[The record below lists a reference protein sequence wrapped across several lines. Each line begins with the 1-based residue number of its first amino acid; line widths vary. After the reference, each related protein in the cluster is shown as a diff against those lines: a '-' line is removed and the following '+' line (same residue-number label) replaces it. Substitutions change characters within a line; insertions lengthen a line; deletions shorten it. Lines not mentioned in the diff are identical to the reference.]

1 MSDRMRK
8 ILLVCVTACLIVSAV
23 ASQAHFLLN
32 LNVRIFHVEH
42 TNDGLRIFMRV
53 PMPYLVAD
61 KTGEPVEGGLP
72 SAAPF
77 TTNAFEDGRV
87 VHFVDPAE
95 IAVDPLGLGQ
105 IAEIGTVLE
114 SRKAHVPGNVESVA
128 LHRVGQEPGFAT
140 LNEAKQAVS
149 QGSTLQANPPAYVG
163 DVVVDIVILYNF
175 GHAPSAYT
183 LSSLLNP
190 GLPDQDM
197 TANLI
202 LDYGAG
208 DPLIFRTRG
217 LMKDPIEVSRSS
229 MAGIVTFVWEGVR
242 HILEG
247 IDHVLFVVCL
257 VIGAHGLHALLWR
270 VTGFTVGHSA
280 TLSLGFFGYVPSG
293 AWFVPFVETG
303 IALSIIY
310 AAFLAVSKG
319 SSDIGSNR
327 KVFAITVLMGL
338 LHGLGFSFV
347 LHEILQVT
355 SPNIWQSL
363 LAFNVGVEVGQ
374 LAIVLVTWPLLSLF
388 ARFGP
393 TPEMSLRVSIAIGCG
408 TIASW
413 WTLER
418 GKDFLEMLLS

>member
-1 MSDRMRK
+1 MSNRIRTV
-8 ILLVCVTACLIVSAV
+8 LLVWISACLIVSAV

-32 LNVRIFHVEH
+32 LNVRVFHVEH
-42 TNDGLRIFMRV
+42 TSDGLRIFLRI

-61 KTGEPVEGGLP
+61 KTGEPGEDGLP

-87 VHFVDPAE
+87 VHFVDPAA
-95 IAVDPLGLGQ
+95 IATDPLGLGR
-105 IAEIGTVLE
+105 IAETSTVVKAEGT
-114 SRKAHVPGNVESVA
+114 RVPGAVESVSI
-128 LHRVGQEPGFAT
+128 HRMGNEPGFAT

-149 QGSTLQANPPAYVG
+149 TGSTLQNDPLVYVG
-163 DVVVDIVILYNF
+163 DAVVDITLFYEF
-175 GHAPSAYT
+175 GHSPASYA
-183 LSSLLNP
+183 LSSLLDP

-202 LDYGAG
+202 LDYGPG
-208 DPLIFRTRG
+208 DPLVFRTRG
-217 LMKDPIEVSRSS
+217 LMNDPVEVSHSRL
-229 MAGIVTFVWEGVR
+229 AGIATFVWEGVR

-270 VTGFTVGHSA
+270 VTGFTVGHSV

-310 AAFLAVSKG
+310 AAFLAIIGG
-319 SSDIGSNR
+319 STGASSNR
-327 KVFAITVLMGL
+327 KIFIVTVLMGL

-374 LAIVLVTWPLLSLF
+374 LAIVLVTWPIMTYFTRL
-388 ARFGP
+388 GP
-393 TPEMSLRVSIAIGCG
+393 TPEMSLRVSLALGCAAIS
-408 TIASW
+408 SW
-413 WTLER
+413 WTFER
-418 GKDFLEMLLS
+418 GRTFLEML

>member
-8 ILLVCVTACLIVSAV
+8 ILLICVTAFLIVSAA

-32 LNVRIFHVEH
+32 LNVRVFHVEH
-42 TNDGLRIFMRV
+42 TNDGLRIFLRV

-61 KTGEPVEGGLP
+61 KTGEPVDGDLP

-105 IAEIGTVLE
+105 IAEIATVLE
-114 SRKAHVPGNVESVA
+114 SRKTHVPGNVESVA

-163 DVVVDIVILYNF
+163 DVVVDIVMHYNL
-175 GHAPSAYT
+175 GHAPSTYT
-183 LSSLLNP
+183 LSSLLDP
-190 GLPDQDM
+190 RLPDQDM

-202 LDYGAG
+202 LDYGTG
-208 DPLIFRTRG
+208 DPLVFRTRG
-217 LMKDPIEVSRSS
+217 LMEDPISVSRSRI
-229 MAGIVTFVWEGVR
+229 AGIATFIWEGVR

-247 IDHVLFVVCL
+247 IDHVLFVICL
-257 VIGAHGLHALLWR
+257 VIGARGLHALLWR
-270 VTGFTVGHSA
+270 VTGFTVGHSV

-303 IALSIIY
+303 IAVSIIY
-310 AAFLAVSKG
+310 AAFLAVLEG
-319 SSDIGSNR
+319 SSDTGSNR
-327 KVFAITVLMGL
+327 KVFIITVLMGL

-374 LAIVLVTWPLLSLF
+374 LAIVLVTWPLLLLF
-388 ARFGP
+388 TKLGP
-393 TPEMSLRVSIAIGCG
+393 MPEMSLRVTIAIGCG
-408 TIASW
+408 TVASW
-413 WTLER
+413 WTFMR
-418 GKDFLEMLLS
+418 GRDFLEMLLS